1 MGDLLVHNELTIKS
15 GVGEYKVEVVENAF
29 ARLSDC
35 PVEKTQ
41 FIVDSNVYRLYKN
54 QFDQSLSQHKMIFV
68 DALESNKNVDR
79 ISYYVRALVENQVK
93 IDHTLVA
100 IGGGITQDIT
110 CFLASTLFRGM
121 SWQFVPTTLLAQ
133 ADSCIGSKSSINV
146 GDFKNL
152 MGTFYPPQKILLDI
166 SFLNTLER
174 KDVLSGIGEILKV
187 HMIKGIS
194 YFEGA
199 ALKYDEMIVDQ
210 KVLLSFIWNSL
221 LYKKELIEID
231 EYDRGPRNVM
241 NYGHSFGHAIETAT
255 NFGLPHGIAV
265 SLGMDMANYQ
275 SFCMKRVSEA
285 QFLSWHACLKKNYK
299 DYVNVVI
306 PLDSFLSAISKDK
319 KNIGSDLALILVQ
332 ESGEIEKIKVPK
344 NELFKNNCQAFLN
357 NFYKAQG

>member
-1 MGDLLVHNELTIKS
+1 MGGLPVHNELTIKS
-15 GVGEYKVEVVENAF
+15 GMGEYKIEVVENVF
-29 ARLSDC
+29 SKLSDY
-35 PVEKTQ
+35 PIEKTQ
-41 FIVDSNVYRLYKN
+41 FIVDRNVYRLYKN
-54 QFDQSLSQHKMIFV
+54 QFDQNLSQHKMIFV
-68 DALESNKNVDR
+68 DAFESNKNVDKV
-79 ISYYVRALVENQVK
+79 SYYVKELVENQVK
-93 IDHTLVA
+93 IDHCLIA

-146 GDFKNL
+146 GEFKNL
-152 MGTFYPPQKILLDI
+152 MGTFYPPKNILLDI
-166 SFLNTLER
+166 SFLNTLEK

-194 YFEGA
+194 YFEA
-199 ALKYDEMIVDQ
+199 AAAKYDEMIVSQ
-210 KVLLSFIWNSL
+210 KILLGFIWNSL
-221 LYKKELIEID
+221 LYKKELIEVD

-275 SFCMKRVSEA
+275 SFRMNRVSEA
-285 QFLSWHACLKKNYK
+285 QFLNWHSCLKKNYK
-299 DYVNVVI
+299 DYVNVNISV
-306 PLDSFLSAISKDK
+306 DNFLSAISKDK

-332 ESGEIEKIKVPK
+332 DAGKIEKIRVPK
-344 NELFKNNCQAFLN
+344 DELFQNNCQTFFN
-357 NFYKAQG
+357 DFYKAQG